1 MSQKSRVTAYIVAL
15 NKSALLR
22 GQNSMTKLHMV
33 WRANKFEMAIKLFKI
48 AELVTKS
55 MVVKI

>member
-15 NKSALLR
+15 NKSAMPR
-22 GQNSMTKLHMV
+22 GQNMTKLHMV